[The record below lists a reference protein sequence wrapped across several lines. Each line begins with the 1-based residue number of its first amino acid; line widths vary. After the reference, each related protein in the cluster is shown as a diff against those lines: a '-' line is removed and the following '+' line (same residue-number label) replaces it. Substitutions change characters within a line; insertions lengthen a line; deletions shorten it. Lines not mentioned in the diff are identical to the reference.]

1 MAKYNFTGAQV
12 RRIVKKAED
21 AGYAVS
27 TYHFWNGGMMEMHED
42 IVFVFN
48 ADHNYVKG
56 LRYEDYAGKM
66 EFYYA
71 VARLVRKINGDRPN
85 PFAAAN
91 KATKRENK
99 KAVKAAEIA

>member
-1 MAKYNFTGAQV
+1 MAKYNFTGANV
-12 RRIVKKAED
+12 RRVVKNVED

-27 TYHFWNGGMMEMHED
+27 TYHFWNNGVMEMHED
-42 IVFVFN
+42 VVFVFN
-48 ADHNYVKG
+48 ADHSYVKG

-71 VARLVRKINGDRPN
+71 VARLVRRINGDCPS

-91 KATKRENK
+91 KTTKRESK
-99 KAVKAAEIA
+99 KAVKAAETA